1 MYIQTYLQFTAGYN
15 NLEYGFSYTA
25 IIYNN
30 DSLICTKVYNNIAI
44 IYQ

>member
-25 IIYNN
+25 SIYNI
-30 DSLICTKVYNNIAI
+30 S
-44 IYQ
+44 